1 MKKQKQNGKPHKK
14 RVYKSAEAR
23 ARQLAGLAGV
33 RIEDHVHGCEHIQKV
48 NGQGLWASVSEEQRK
63 KILELY
69 TSGKTIVQIAE
80 ITGLSKT
87 VVGDVKLR
95 ALDEDTQFA
104 NDMFKINFRRK
115 LQRTAENALDRVEE
129 LLPEMEGRDAV
140 LAFSKAAETLME
152 MEAQQAAQVSSV
164 HMHVHT
170 NDAELRDQFLFA
182 MKPAVTEIQAA
193 KVPQMDESR
202 PQSDLG
208 AAKEG
213 EN

>member
-1 MKKQKQNGKPHKK
+1 MKKPRAKSKPVKK
-14 RVYKSAEAR
+14 KVYKSAETR

-33 RIEDHVHGCEHIQKV
+33 RIEDHVHGCEHIKKV

-63 KILELY
+63 RILELY
-69 TSGKTIVQIAE
+69 TSGKTIPQIAE

-129 LLPEMEGRDAV
+129 LLPEMDGRDAV
-140 LAFSKAAETLME
+140 LAFNKAAETLME
-152 MEAQQAAQVSSV
+152 MENQAAAQVSSV

-170 NDAELRDQFLFA
+170 DDSALRDQFFAA
-182 MKPAVTEIQAA
+182 MKPAIPEIKAEA
-193 KVPQMDESR
+193 VHKES
-202 PQSDLG
+202 PPP
-208 AAKEG
+208 A
-213 EN
+213 